1 VPADAPTSLDAARRL
16 AAERLPGWPVERA
29 VAIEAGWDSVAL
41 ELDGA
46 WIVRVPRRAEVRRWM
61 AAEAALLATL
71 APCLPVP
78 VPAFAHVEHA
88 ADGVALVAYR
98 KLPGT
103 AIDRAS
109 ADAEHAAAIG
119 ACLGRFLAAL
129 HRFPHR
135 RALPAAVT
143 NARPEGWFAHERAFW
158 ARCEREV
165 LPLLEPS
172 ERARAAAM
180 QDAFLAHVDESRLAL
195 IHGDLGPEHILCDG
209 PAVTGVIDWSDAHV
223 GDPALDFGWLLHGTP
238 PALAGALW
246 AAYDEAGGALD
257 PGLRARSLYYHRL
270 GPWHEVTY
278 GLEHGRPELVASGLA
293 GVRRRLPG

>member
-1 VPADAPTSLDAARRL
+1 MPAHAPSSLAAARRL
-16 AAERLPGWPVERA
+16 AAELLPGWPVERA
-29 VAIEAGWDSVAL
+29 VAIEDGWDSVVLA
-41 ELDGA
+41 LDGG

-61 AAEAALLATL
+61 AAEAALLAKL

-78 VPAFAHVEHA
+78 VPAFARVELA
-88 ADGVALVAYR
+88 ADGVALVAYP
-98 KLPGT
+98 KLPG
-103 AIDRAS
+103 APIDRGF
-109 ADAEHAAAIG
+109 DDPEHAAAIG
-119 ACLGRFLAAL
+119 AGLGRFLAAL

-143 NARPEGWFAHERAFW
+143 DARPEGWLAHERAFW
-158 ARCEREV
+158 ERCERAV

-172 ERARAAAM
+172 ERARAATM
-180 QDAFLAHVDESRLAL
+180 HDAFLAHVDESRLAL

-209 PAVTGVIDWSDAHV
+209 PVVSGVIDWSDAHV

-238 PALAGALW
+238 AALARALW

-257 PGLRARSLYYHRL
+257 PGLHARSLYYHRI

-278 GLEHGRPELVASGLA
+278 GLEHRRPELVESGLA